1 MAPRILLLGG
11 TSEASALARRL
22 AAHIA
27 DQAGLDVILSLA
39 GRTENPAPQP
49 VPVRVGGFGGAAGL
63 EDYLKAERIA
73 AVVDATHPYAA
84 RMSFNA
90 AQACAAAGVPLLALR
105 RGPWMPVAGDRWREV
120 ADVPAA
126 VAALG
131 TAPRRVFLALG
142 RNEVRAFEAAP
153 QHAYLVRSVDPVSPP
168 LAVPQADYV
177 LGRGPFGEVEDR
189 ALLEAHRIDTIV
201 AKNSGGSATYGKM
214 VAARGLGIEVLLIAR
229 PAIPAVPA
237 VETPAAA
244 EAWLL
249 DRFGGHG
256 AEPTG
261 AGSSAGEDASSARG
275 VDASPARGAGPSA
288 ERGA

>member
-1 MAPRILLLGG
+1 MVPRILLLGG
-11 TSEASALARRL
+11 TSEASALAKRL
-22 AAHIA
+22 AARIA
-27 DQAGLDVILSLA
+27 DQAGLDVVLSLA
-39 GRTENPAPQP
+39 GRTEHPAPQP

-63 EDYLKAERIA
+63 EHYLKVQRIA

-131 TAPRRVFLALG
+131 DAPRRVFLALG

-153 QHAYLVRSVDPVSPP
+153 QHFYLVRSVDPVSPP
-168 LAVPQADYV
+168 LAVPQAEYV
-177 LGRGPFGEVEDR
+177 LGRGPFGEGDDR

-214 VAARGLGIEVLLIAR
+214 AAARTLGIEVLLIAR
-229 PAIPAVPA
+229 PAIPAVAA
-237 VETPAAA
+237 VETPAEA

-249 DRFGGHG
+249 DQLGAHG
-256 AEPTG
+256 A
-261 AGSSAGEDASSARG
+261 DSSAR
-275 VDASPARGAGPSA
+275 DAESSPARGAGLSA

>member
-1 MAPRILLLGG
+1 MVPRILLLGG
-11 TSEASALARRL
+11 TSEASALAKRLAARL

-27 DQAGLDVILSLA
+27 DHAGLDVVLSLA
-39 GRTENPAPQP
+39 GRTEHPAPQP

-63 EDYLKAERIA
+63 ADYLKAERIA

-131 TAPRRVFLALG
+131 DAPRRVFLALG

-153 QHAYLVRSVDPVSPP
+153 QHAYLVRSVDPVLPP
-168 LAVPQADYV
+168 LAVPQAQYV
-177 LGRGPFGEVEDR
+177 LGRGPFGEADDR

-201 AKNSGGSATYGKM
+201 AKNSGGAATYGKM
-214 VAARGLGIEVLLIAR
+214 AAARALGIEVLLIAR

-237 VETPAAA
+237 VETPAEA

-249 DRFGGHG
+249 HQLGAHG
-256 AEPTG
+256 AVSSTG
-261 AGSSAGEDASSARG
+261 DTGL
-275 VDASPARGAGPSA
+275 SA

>member
-1 MAPRILLLGG
+1 MIPRILLLGG

-22 AAHIA
+22 AARIA
-27 DQAGLDVILSLA
+27 DHAGLDVILSLA
-39 GRTENPAPQP
+39 GRTEHPAPQP
-49 VPVRVGGFGGAAGL
+49 VPVRVGGFGGAEGL

-90 AQACAAAGVPLLALR
+90 AEACAAAGVPLLALR

-131 TAPRRVFLALG
+131 DAPRRVFLALG

-153 QHAYLVRSVDPVSPP
+153 QHVYLVRSVDPVTPP
-168 LAVPQADYV
+168 LAVPEAEYV
-177 LGRGPFGEVEDR
+177 LGRGPFGEAEDR

-214 VAARGLGIEVLLIAR
+214 AAARALCIEVLLIAR
-229 PAIPAVPA
+229 PAFPAVPA
-237 VETPAAA
+237 VETPAEA

-249 DRFGGHG
+249 DRLGAHG
-256 AEPTG
+256 ADSSTG
-261 AGSSAGEDASSARG
+261 DTGSSSARG
-275 VDASPARGAGPSA
+275 ADSPSARGAGLSA

>member
-1 MAPRILLLGG
+1 MVPRILLLGG
-11 TSEASALARRL
+11 TSEASALAKCL
-22 AAHIA
+22 ASRIA
-27 DQAGLDVILSLA
+27 DHGGLDVVLSLA

-49 VPVRVGGFGGAAGL
+49 VPVRVGGFGGATGL

-105 RGPWMPVAGDRWREV
+105 RGPWTPVAGDRWREV

-126 VAALG
+126 VVALG
-131 TAPRRVFLALG
+131 DAPRRVFLALG

-153 QHAYLVRSVDPVSPP
+153 QHSYLVRSVDPVAPP
-168 LAVPQADYV
+168 LAVPDAEYV
-177 LGRGPFGEVEDR
+177 LGRGPFGEADDR
-189 ALLEAHRIDTIV
+189 AMLEAHRIDTIV

-214 VAARGLGIEVLLIAR
+214 AAARALGIEVLLIAR
-229 PAIPAVPA
+229 PAVPAVPA
-237 VETPAAA
+237 VATPAEA

-249 DRFGGHG
+249 DQFGAHG
-256 AEPTG
+256 ADSTG
-261 AGSSAGEDASSARG
+261 AESSSARG
-275 VDASPARGAGPSA
+275 ADSFSARGAGLST